1 MITSNNDDL
10 TTSDVINYIKELL
23 SNLSDSELNNIN
35 ISISFEK
42 INTNSDFYLYG
53 ELVSGS
59 GVIE

>member
-53 ELVSGS
+53 ELVSAS

>member
-42 INTNSDFYLYG
+42 VNTNSDFYLYG
-53 ELVSGS
+53 ELVS
-59 GVIE
+59 